1 MPIYEFRCN
10 ECRKRSSLFVR
21 SIGQSFEPACESCG
35 SKNVNRLISSFAVHR
50 TDADRMAGID
60 TSSEPGSDYYSDGR
74 NVGLWAKKRLEE
86 MGATDMVPQ
95 IDEIVEKGRSG
106 ELLKEYESAA
116 AERLD

>member
-1 MPIYEFRCN
+1 MPIYEFGCN
-10 ECRKRSSLFVR
+10 SCRKRSSLFVR
-21 SIGQSFEPACESCG
+21 SVNQSFEPACQLCG
-35 SKNVNRLISSFAVHR
+35 SKDVKRLVSSFAIHR
-50 TDADRMAGID
+50 TDADRMASID
-60 TSSEPGSDYYSDGR
+60 TSTEPGADYYSDGR

-116 AERLD
+116 AERYD